1 MEIRG
6 FSLNNP
12 NEGSLL
18 QILRQWEEGEI
29 LYVQL
34 QLQCREPLAPQPF
47 SVSFSLP
54 SMDMHSTWSPKTDF
68 NGMRKLGPNWNK
80 KITNSRFADGLPLH
94 AVVSAGGQ
102 NRMTVAVSD
111 VKTPLAIATGISEE
125 RAELDCKLSFFT
137 QLTAP
142 LQDYTA
148 VIRIDLRDVPFY
160 ESIPQAVQWWE
171 QKWGVK
177 PAPVPAAACEPVN
190 SLWYSFHQ
198 QLDAAEILK
207 ECHLSKP
214 FGLNTVI
221 LDDGW
226 QTDDNNRGYAYCG
239 DWELA
244 TAKIPNMRQLAD
256 EIHGLGMKLMIWY
269 SVPYVGIHSKKYA
282 QFAGKYLYFDQRRG
296 VGALDPRYAC
306 VREYLACQYEAAV
319 REWDLDGLKLDFVNA
334 FKLTADTP
342 ETDPERDIVSLEEAI
357 ETLLQDVM
365 VRLRRLKPEL
375 LIEFRQ
381 GYIGPALRA
390 YSNMFRAGDCPN
402 DALCNK
408 TAVLDLRL
416 TSGATPVHSDMLMW
430 HPEEPAEKAA
440 LQFVAVLF
448 SVPQISVRMEKIS
461 QQQKQMLAWYLDFWR
476 QHRQTLLNG
485 KLRLWDPQAFYSK
498 ASAQLGQESITV
510 LYSATVV
517 EKNSEKTIVVNC
529 GPARKI
535 YLDGFGGASYRI
547 VDCMG
552 KETAQGT
559 LAELTALEVPCAG
572 MILI

>member
-1 MEIRG
+1 MKAPDFI
-6 FSLNNP
+6 LNNP
-12 NEGSLL
+12 NEGSQLRI
-18 QILRQWEEGEI
+18 QRQWAEGEI

-34 QLQCREPLAPQPF
+34 QLQCREAMAPQAF
-47 SVSFSLP
+47 SLSFSLP
-54 SMDMHSTWSPKTDF
+54 SVDMHSIWSPKTDL

-80 KITNSRFADGLPLH
+80 KITLSRFADGMPLH
-94 AVVSAGGQ
+94 ALVSAGGQ
-102 NRMTVAVSD
+102 NRLTVAVSD
-111 VKTPLAIATGISEE
+111 VKTPISIATGISEE
-125 RAELDCKLSFFT
+125 RAEVECKLSFFT

-142 LQDYTA
+142 LKDYSA
-148 VIRIDLRDVPFY
+148 VIRMDLRDVPFY
-160 ESIPQAVQWWE
+160 ESIPQVAQWWE
-171 QKWGVK
+171 QEWGVK
-177 PAPVPAAACEPVN
+177 PAPVPAAAREVVN

-198 QLDAAEILK
+198 QLDAEEILK
-207 ECHLSKP
+207 ECRLSKP

-244 TAKIPNMRQLAD
+244 TAKIPDMRRLAD

-269 SVPYVGIHSKKYA
+269 SMPYMGIHSKKYS

-296 VGALDPRYAC
+296 IGALDPRYAC
-306 VREYLACQYEAAV
+306 VREYLASQYETAV
-319 REWDLDGLKLDFVNA
+319 RDWNLDGLKLDFVNA
-334 FKLTADTP
+334 FKLTPDTP

-365 VRLRRLKPEL
+365 TRLRRLKPEL

-381 GYIGPALRA
+381 GYIGPAMRSYA
-390 YSNMFRAGDCPN
+390 NMLRAGDCPN

-416 TSGATPVHSDMLMW
+416 TSGATAVHSDMLMW
-430 HPEEPAEKAA
+430 HPEEPVEKAA
-440 LQFVAVLF
+440 LQLASVLF
-448 SVPQISVRMEKIS
+448 SVPQISVRLEKIS
-461 QQQKQMLAWYLDFWR
+461 PEQKQMLAWYLDFWR
-476 QHRQTLLNG
+476 QHRQILLDG
-485 KLRLWDPQAFYSK
+485 QLRLWDPQAFYSK
-498 ASAQLGQESITV
+498 ASAQLGKESVMV

-517 EKNSEKTIVVNC
+517 EKQTEKTTVVNC

-535 YLDGFGGASYRI
+535 YLDGFGGASYCI

-552 KETAQGT
+552 KETAQGV
-559 LAELTALEVPCAG
+559 LKELSALEVPCAG
-572 MILI
+572 MIFI